1 MRSRGSLATSS
12 VVKMLTV
19 ATALACVAAVTWIIV
34 TYALMGS
41 YVLHSSGTIKGL
53 GVGIYSDNGCT
64 RTLTSIDWGMADPGS
79 TKNVTIYVRNEGNTP
94 ITLSLSTANWNPSN
108 AANYMPLSWNYN
120 GQTIAVNQV
129 VQITLSLSISSS
141 IQGITAYSFDIVISA
156 AG

>member
-1 MRSRGSLATSS
+1 LASAGFLKLVS
-12 VVKMLTV
+12 AMMIFVS
-19 ATALACVAAVTWIIV
+19 AALLTWITV
-34 TYALMGS
+34 SYALTSS
-41 YVLHSSGTIKGL
+41 YVLHSAGMIKGL

-129 VQITLSLSISSS
+129 VQITHTLSISSN

-156 AG
+156 AGLED